1 VSRAISQ
8 TPVAVCCVTENCLVE
23 AYLLGLLR
31 ANSRFRLLNWERY
44 PRVSP
49 TGRQHTVFVIDERGL
64 DIPLSECLKKL
75 RSVCVN
81 ARFLVLD
88 YEKSR
93 QEILR
98 LLIMGTQGFVA
109 HSNVSEV
116 LSRAILRVAAGQLWV
131 PPEVLQEFQCEI
143 GHILRKD
150 LPQRQTTT
158 PREDE
163 ILELIRK
170 RLSNREIA
178 DLLKIRVST
187 VKFHVSNIF
196 SKMHATSRRELAA
209 DPFPKLGRILTH

>member
-1 VSRAISQ
+1 MSRAISQ
-8 TPVAVCCVTENCLVE
+8 TPVAVCCVTENCLVQ

-44 PRVSP
+44 ARVSP
-49 TGRQHTVFVIDERGL
+49 TGWQDTVFVIDQCGL
-64 DIPLSECLKKL
+64 DIPLCECLKKL
-75 RSVCVN
+75 RSVFVN
-81 ARFLVLD
+81 PKFLVLD

-109 HSNVSEV
+109 HSTVSEV

-131 PPEVLQEFQCEI
+131 PPEVLQEFLCEI

-150 LPQRQTTT
+150 LQRQTTT
-158 PREDE
+158 PREGE

-209 DPFPKLGRILTH
+209 DPFRKFGRILTN

>member
-1 VSRAISQ
+1 MSRAISQ
-8 TPVAVCCVTENCLVE
+8 TPVAVCCVTENCLVQ

-44 PRVSP
+44 ARVSP
-49 TGRQHTVFVIDERGL
+49 TGWQDTVFVIDQCGL
-64 DIPLSECLKKL
+64 DIPLCECLKKL
-75 RSVCVN
+75 RSVFVN
-81 ARFLVLD
+81 PKFLVLD

-109 HSNVSEV
+109 HSTVSEV

-131 PPEVLQEFQCEI
+131 PPEVLQEFLCEI
-143 GHILRKD
+143 GHIRRKD
-150 LPQRQTTT
+150 LQRQTTT
-158 PREDE
+158 PREGE

-209 DPFPKLGRILTH
+209 DPFRKFGSILTN